1 MGRPVRLLRVLRNGV
16 DGDGPDAVRSQLPS
30 AAHDLRDLTAD
41 LLRHAPD
48 AGPAA
53 VDAVARVQI
62 TAVDALTTLAT
73 ALDEWSQLLR
83 LHGDGG

>member
-1 MGRPVRLLRVLRNGV
+1 MLHNGV
-16 DGDGPDAVRSQLPS
+16 DGDVPDAVSAQFSS

-53 VDAVARVQI
+53 GDAVARVQI
-62 TAVDALTTLAT
+62 AAVDALSTLAA
-73 ALDEWSQLLR
+73 ALDEWSQVLR
-83 LHGDGG
+83 RGGDGG

>member
-1 MGRPVRLLRVLRNGV
+1 MGPPVRLLRVLHDGV
-16 DGDGPDAVRSQLPS
+16 DGDVPDAVSSQLAS

-62 TAVDALTTLAT
+62 AAVDALTTLAA

-83 LHGDGG
+83 RGGQGG